1 MGYII
6 LGQKN
11 PPDTYRD
18 EVGVT
23 YNYPKRY
30 WDRVREGDRFIY
42 HQPRTKGGGMVY
54 FGGGVIGTISP
65 DPEDK
70 DSRRNAELLDYTT
83 FAKPVPIVDKKRFV
97 EPGIVRPAD
106 LRGNAVRPISDEVA
120 DLILRRAKTET
131 PWYWDATAPPARDTD
146 DLAAR
151 EEFLQESL
159 AHFDRRYSDVAPQSR
174 QAFLQQ
180 LHRPSSVSR
189 LVKALRGTA
198 CVLCGTPG
206 FLKRDGSRYAEVHHV
221 EELSTRMPGVLG
233 SDNMVVVCATC
244 HRKLHYADVA
254 VSQSEG
260 GWTIVINGE
269 THHVRQ
275 VQSPA

>member
-6 LGQKN
+6 LSQKN
-11 PPDTYRD
+11 PPDNYRD
-18 EVGVT
+18 EIGVT

-30 WDRVREGDRFIY
+30 WTRVHDGDRFIY
-42 HQPRTKGGGMVY
+42 HQPRTRGGGMVY
-54 FGGGVIGTISP
+54 FGAGVIGTISP
-65 DPEDK
+65 DPEDEK
-70 DSRRNAELLDYTT
+70 SRRHAELLDYTT
-83 FAKPVPIVDKKRFV
+83 FAQPVPIVDKKRFV
-97 EPGIVRPAD
+97 EPDIARPAD
-106 LRGNAVRPISDEVA
+106 LRGNAVRRISDEVA
-120 DLILRRAKTET
+120 DLILRRAKTEA
-131 PWYWDATAPPARDTD
+131 PWYWDGTAPPGRDTD

-151 EEFLQESL
+151 EQSLRESL
-159 AHFDRRYSDVAPQSR
+159 ARFDREYSDVAPQSR

-189 LVKALRGTA
+189 LVKALRGTT

-206 FLKRDGSRYAEVHHV
+206 FLKRDGGRYAEVHHV
-221 EELSTRMPGVLG
+221 EELSTGMPGVLG

-269 THHVRQ
+269 THHVGQ
-275 VQSPA
+275 VRSPA